1 MLPYTL
7 NLYYDY
13 FINMTLRI
21 LISIIAFLI
30 GTHLALSQTK
40 KEKEERINLSEFPSK
55 AQNVLSKFPKDCKR
69 IKFFKETDGNKQS
82 FEAKFKYNEHRYSL
96 EFSSEG
102 IIEDLELCVKLNAIE
117 DSSQDQIKEHFK
129 SSYLKYKLIKIQK
142 QFVFNQN
149 LDSDT
154 FVAQVLYQE
163 STDIINY
170 EIIAEVKTKDG
181 RELREFT
188 FNHKGFF
195 INFRVVEPSS
205 YEHVLY

>member
-1 MLPYTL
+1 
-7 NLYYDY
+7 
-13 FINMTLRI
+13 MTLRI

-30 GTHLALSQTK
+30 STHLALSQTK

-55 AQNVLSKFPKDCKR
+55 AQNVLSKLPKDCKR

-82 FEAKFKYNEHRYSL
+82 FEAKFKYNGRRYSL
-96 EFSSEG
+96 EFSSNG
-102 IIEDLELCVKLNAIE
+102 IIEDLEVRVKMNAIE
-117 DSSQDQIKEHFK
+117 DSTQDQIKEHFK

-149 LDSDT
+149 LDPDT
-154 FVAQVLYQE
+154 FVAQVLNQE

-170 EIIAEVKTKDG
+170 EIIAEVKTEDG

-188 FNHKGFF
+188 FDNKGSF

>member
-1 MLPYTL
+1 
-7 NLYYDY
+7 
-13 FINMTLRI
+13 MTLRI
-21 LISIIAFLI
+21 LISAIAFLI
-30 GTHLALSQTK
+30 GTHLGLSQTK
-40 KEKEERINLSEFPSK
+40 KEKEDRINLSEFPSE
-55 AQNVLSKFPKDCKR
+55 AQNVLSKLPKDCKR

-82 FEAKFKYNEHRYSL
+82 FEAKFKYNGRRYSL

-102 IIEDLELCVKLNAIE
+102 IIEDVEVRVKMNAIE

-149 LDSDT
+149 LDPDT
-154 FVAQVLYQE
+154 FVAQVLNQE

-170 EIIAEVKTKDG
+170 EIIAEIKTEDG

-188 FNHKGFF
+188 FDNKGSF